1 MTQQN
6 NRRADT
12 SMARIKAFIIQ
23 YQEALLYLIFG
34 VASTIVS
41 ISVYWLFTDVV
52 GLNALIANVISWIAA
67 VSFAYTTNRFWVFQS
82 RVYGFKNI
90 VAEIGKFVSAR
101 LLTLGIEEL
110 GLWVLIDLLTVNSMF
125 AKLLMQVVVIVLNY
139 VFSKLV
145 VFSQKKPN

>member
-6 NRRADT
+6 NRVADT
-12 SMARIKAFIIQ
+12 SMARVKAFVIQ

-41 ISVYWLFTDVV
+41 IFVYWLFTSVV

-67 VSFAYTTNRFWVFQS
+67 VSFAYITNRLWVFQS
-82 RVYGFKNI
+82 RVYDFKNI

-110 GLWVLIDLLTVNSMF
+110 GLWILIDLLTVNSMF

-145 VFSQKKPN
+145 VFSKKKPS